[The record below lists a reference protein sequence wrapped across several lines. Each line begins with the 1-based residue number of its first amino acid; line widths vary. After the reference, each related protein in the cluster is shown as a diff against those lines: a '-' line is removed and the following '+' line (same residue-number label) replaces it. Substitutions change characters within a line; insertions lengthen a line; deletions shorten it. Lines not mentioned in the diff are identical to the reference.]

1 MKDFANRNLFYIKE
15 MYTKKCKYSGRGCEI
30 DMHYVVCVK
39 QVPDTSVVKLDPV
52 TNTLDRSSAP
62 SIINPYDAHAVE
74 EAVRLKK
81 QSGGKVTVVSM
92 GPPMAVS
99 TIKKCIELGADEGV
113 LISDRAFAGS
123 DTLATSYALTQAI
136 KKIAEKEPVDI
147 IFAGKQAID
156 GDTAQVGPGIAR
168 RLGIPVLAQV
178 NQVEHF
184 SAEEKMIRVR
194 RKIEDGHEVVESKL
208 PCLITVEKEINE
220 LTYAPLPNMIKAAK
234 YNPIVWT
241 TNDIEVDR
249 SQLGLKG
256 SPTVVGKIFAP
267 PKQSGGEKI
276 QGTADEVV
284 NHVMDKLLN
293 VHGLFA
299 KGGV

>member
-1 MKDFANRNLFYIKE
+1 
-15 MYTKKCKYSGRGCEI
+15 
-30 DMHYVVCVK
+30 MHYVVFVK

-74 EAVRLKK
+74 EAVRLKQK
-81 QSGGKVTVVSM
+81 YGGKVTIVSM

-99 TIKKCIELGADEGV
+99 TIKKCIELGADEGY
-113 LISDRAFAGS
+113 LISDRAFAGA
-123 DTLATSYALTQAI
+123 DTLATSYALTQALR
-136 KKIAEKEPVDI
+136 KIMEKEPIDV

-156 GDTAQVGPGIAR
+156 GDTAQVGPGVAR

-178 NQVEHF
+178 DQVETF
-184 SAEEKMIRVR
+184 SVNERKIRVH
-194 RKIEDGHEVVESKL
+194 RKIEDGHEIVESKL
-208 PCLITVEKEINE
+208 PCLLTVEKEINE
-220 LTYAPLPNMIKAAK
+220 LTYSPLPNMIHAAQ
-234 YNPIVWT
+234 YQPIIWSV
-241 TNDIEVDR
+241 NDIEVDR

-276 QGTADEVV
+276 NGTTDEKVAI
-284 NHVMDKLLN
+284 VMDKLLN

-299 KGGV
+299 KEGV

>member
-1 MKDFANRNLFYIKE
+1 
-15 MYTKKCKYSGRGCEI
+15 
-30 DMHYVVCVK
+30 MHYVVLVK

-81 QSGGKVTVVSM
+81 KYGGKVTIVSM
-92 GPPMAVS
+92 GPPMAVDV
-99 TIKKCIELGADEGV
+99 IKKSIELGADEGV

-123 DTLATSYALTQAI
+123 DTLATSYALTTAI
-136 KKIAEKEPVDI
+136 EKIAEKEPIDL
-147 IFAGKQAID
+147 IFAGLQAID

-168 RLGIPVLAQV
+168 RLKMPVLAQV
-178 NQVEHF
+178 NKVSNF
-184 SAEEKMIRVR
+184 STEEKIIRVE
-194 RKIEDGHEVVESKL
+194 RKIEEGVEVVESKL
-208 PCLITVEKEINE
+208 PCLITVTKDINE
-220 LTYAPLPNMIKAAK
+220 LSYAPLPNMITAARYK
-234 YNPIVWT
+234 PTIWT
-241 TNDIEVDR
+241 IQDVEVDR

-267 PKQSGGEKI
+267 PKQSTGEKI
-276 QGTADEVV
+276 EGTTDEVV
-284 NHVMDKLLN
+284 KKTMEKLTS

-299 KGGV
+299 EGGV

>member
-1 MKDFANRNLFYIKE
+1 
-15 MYTKKCKYSGRGCEI
+15 
-30 DMHYVVCVK
+30 MHIVVCVK

-81 QSGGKVTVVSM
+81 KYGGKVTIVSM
-92 GPPMAVS
+92 GPPMATAV
-99 TIKKCIELGADEGV
+99 IKKSIELGADEGV

-136 KKIAEKEPVDI
+136 NKIAEKEPVDL

-168 RLGIPVLAQV
+168 RMNIPVLAQV
-178 NQVEHF
+178 DKVE
-184 SAEEKMIRVR
+184 SYSQDNNVIRVR
-194 RKIEDGHEVVESKL
+194 RKLEDGHEIVESKL

-220 LTYAPLPNMIKAAK
+220 LTYSPLTNMIKAAR
-234 YNPIVWT
+234 YEPVIWT

-276 QGTADEVV
+276 EGTAQEVV
-284 NHVMDKLLN
+284 DIVMDKLIN

-299 KGGV
+299 KEGV

>member
-1 MKDFANRNLFYIKE
+1 
-15 MYTKKCKYSGRGCEI
+15 
-30 DMHYVVCVK
+30 MHYVVFVK

-74 EAVRLKK
+74 EAVRLKQK
-81 QSGGKVTVVSM
+81 YGGKVTVISM

-99 TIKKCIELGADEGV
+99 TIKKCIELGADEGY

-123 DTLATSYALTQAI
+123 DTLATSYALTQAL
-136 KKIAEKEPVDI
+136 KKVMEKEPVDL

-156 GDTAQVGPGIAR
+156 GDTAQVGPGVAR
-168 RLGIPVLAQV
+168 RLGIPVLTQV
-178 NQVEHF
+178 DQIESF
-184 SAEEKMIRVR
+184 SVNDRTIRVQ
-194 RKIEDGHEVVESKL
+194 RKIEDGHEIVESKL
-208 PCLITVEKEINE
+208 PCLLTVEKEINE
-220 LTYAPLPNMIKAAK
+220 LTYSPLPNMIRAAK
-234 YNPIVWT
+234 YQPIVWT

-249 SQLGLKG
+249 NQLGLKG

-267 PKQSGGEKI
+267 PKQSGGERI
-276 QGTADEVV
+276 EGTADEKVAKV
-284 NHVMDKLLN
+284 IDKLLN

-299 KGGV
+299 KEGV

>member
-1 MKDFANRNLFYIKE
+1 
-15 MYTKKCKYSGRGCEI
+15 
-30 DMHYVVCVK
+30 MHYVVLVK

-81 QSGGKVTVVSM
+81 QHGGKVTIVSM
-92 GPPMAVS
+92 GPPMAVDV
-99 TIKKCIELGADEGV
+99 IKKSLELGADEGV

-136 KKIAEKEPVDI
+136 NKIAETEPVDI

-168 RLGIPVLAQV
+168 RMDMPVLAQV
-178 NQVEHF
+178 DKVESM
-184 SAEEKMIRVR
+184 SASDRVIRVH
-194 RKIEDGHEVVESKL
+194 RKIEDGHEVVESKF

-220 LTYAPLPNMIKAAK
+220 LSYAPLPNMINAAK
-234 YNPIVWT
+234 YEPKIWT
-241 TNDIEVDR
+241 TEVLDVDKN
-249 SQLGLKG
+249 QLGLKG

-267 PKQSGGEKI
+267 PKQSGGEKFE
-276 QGTADEVV
+276 GPTNEVV
-284 NHVMDKLLN
+284 DKVMDKLLT
-293 VHGLFA
+293 VHELFA

>member
-1 MKDFANRNLFYIKE
+1 
-15 MYTKKCKYSGRGCEI
+15 
-30 DMHYVVCVK
+30 MHYVVCVK
-39 QVPDTSVVKLDPV
+39 QVPDTSVVKLNPK

-81 QSGGKVTVVSM
+81 KHGGKVTIVSM
-92 GPPMAVS
+92 GPPQAVDV
-99 TIKKCIELGADEGV
+99 IKKSVELGADEGV

-136 KKIAEKEPVDI
+136 RKIAEKEPVDV

-168 RLGIPVLAQV
+168 RLNIPVLAQV
-178 NQVEHF
+178 NKVESF
-184 SAEEKMIRVR
+184 SAEDRVLR
-194 RKIEDGHEVVESKL
+194 VHRKLEDGYEVVDSKL

-220 LTYAPLPNMIKAAK
+220 LSYSPLPNMINAAK
-234 YNPIVWT
+234 YQPIIWT
-241 TNDIEVDR
+241 TEDIDVDR
-249 SQLGLKG
+249 AQLGLKG

-267 PKQSGGEKI
+267 PKHSGGEKI
-276 QGTADEVV
+276 EGSADEAVKK
-284 NHVMDKLLN
+284 VMEKLLTD
-293 VHGLFA
+293 HSMFKA
-299 KGGV
+299 EGGV

>member
-1 MKDFANRNLFYIKE
+1 
-15 MYTKKCKYSGRGCEI
+15 
-30 DMHYVVCVK
+30 MHYVVLVK

-81 QSGGKVTVVSM
+81 QYGGKVTIVSM
-92 GPPMAVS
+92 GPPMAVEV
-99 TIKKCIELGADEGV
+99 IKKSIQLGADDGY

-123 DTLATSYALTQAI
+123 DTLATSYALTAAI
-136 KKIAEKEPVDI
+136 EKISETEPVDI

-168 RLGIPVLAQV
+168 RLDMPVLAQV
-178 NQVEHF
+178 NRVADF
-184 SAEEKMIRVR
+184 SAADRKIRVE

-220 LTYAPLPNMIKAAK
+220 LSYAPLTNMIAAARFK
-234 YNPIVWT
+234 TTIWT
-241 TNDIEVDR
+241 TEDLKVNRD
-249 SQLGLKG
+249 QLGLKG

-267 PKQSGGEKI
+267 PKQSAGEKI
-276 QGTADEVV
+276 EGTTEQVV
-284 NHVMDKLLN
+284 NKVMDKLQN
-293 VHGLFA
+293 IHGLFTE
-299 KGGV
+299 GGV

>member
-1 MKDFANRNLFYIKE
+1 M
-15 MYTKKCKYSGRGCEI
+15 G
-30 DMHYVVCVK
+30 MHYVVCVK

-81 QSGGKVTVVSM
+81 KYGGKITIVSM
-92 GPPMAVS
+92 GPPMAVEV
-99 TIKKCIELGADEGV
+99 IKKAIQLGADDGV

-123 DTLATSYALTQAI
+123 DTLATSYALTAAI
-136 KKIAEKEPVDI
+136 QKIAEKEPVDI

-168 RLGIPVLAQV
+168 RMNIPVLTQV
-178 NQVEHF
+178 QKVEDF
-184 SAEEKMIRVR
+184 SVEEATITVE
-194 RKIEDGHEVVESKL
+194 RKIEDGYELVQSKL
-208 PCLITVEKEINE
+208 PCLLTVEKEINE
-220 LTYAPLPNMIKAAK
+220 LSYAPLTNMIAAAR
-234 YNPIVWT
+234 YTATTWT
-241 TNDIEVDR
+241 TDNLNVDK
-249 SQLGLKG
+249 SFLGLKG

-267 PKQSGGEKI
+267 PKQSAGEKI
-276 QGTADEVV
+276 EGSATEVV
-284 NHVMDKLLN
+284 NKVMDKLIN
-293 VHGLFA
+293 VHGLFT

>member
-1 MKDFANRNLFYIKE
+1 M
-15 MYTKKCKYSGRGCEI
+15 G
-30 DMHYVVCVK
+30 MHYVVCVK

-81 QSGGKVTVVSM
+81 KYGGKITIVSM
-92 GPPMAVS
+92 GPPMAVEV
-99 TIKKCIELGADEGV
+99 IKKSIQLGADDGV

-123 DTLATSYALTQAI
+123 DTLATSYALTAAI
-136 KKIAEKEPVDI
+136 EKIAEKEPVDI

-168 RLGIPVLAQV
+168 RMNIPALTQV
-178 NQVEHF
+178 QKVEDF
-184 SAEEKMIRVR
+184 SVEDRTITVE
-194 RKIEDGHEVVESKL
+194 RKIEDGYELVQSKL

-220 LTYAPLPNMIKAAK
+220 LSYAPLPNMIAASR
-234 YNPIVWT
+234 YTATIWT
-241 TNDIEVDR
+241 TDNLDVDK
-249 SQLGLKG
+249 SYLGLKG

-267 PKQSGGEKI
+267 PKQSAGEKI
-276 QGTADEVV
+276 EGSATEVV
-284 NHVMDKLLN
+284 NKVMDKLTN
-293 VHGLFA
+293 VHGLFT

>member
-1 MKDFANRNLFYIKE
+1 
-15 MYTKKCKYSGRGCEI
+15 
-30 DMHYVVCVK
+30 MHYVVLVK
-39 QVPDTSVVKLDPV
+39 QVPDTSVVKLDPE

-74 EAVRLKK
+74 AAARLKK
-81 QSGGKVTVVSM
+81 QYGGKITIVSM

-99 TIKKCIELGADEGV
+99 VIKKSIELGADEGV

-123 DTLATSYALTQAI
+123 DTLATSYAITQAI
-136 KKIAEKEPVDI
+136 KKIAENEPVDV

-156 GDTAQVGPGIAR
+156 GDTAQVGPGVAS
-168 RLGIPVLAQV
+168 RLNMPVLAQV
-178 NQVEHF
+178 DKIEDFFPEDKV
-184 SAEEKMIRVR
+184 IRVQ
-194 RKIEDGHEVVESKL
+194 RKIEDGYEVIESKL
-208 PCLITVEKEINE
+208 PALITVEKEINE
-220 LTYAPLPNMIKAAK
+220 LTYAPLSNMIAAAR
-234 YNPIVWT
+234 YNPTTWT

-267 PKQSGGEKI
+267 PKQSGGEKLE
-276 QGTADEVV
+276 GPTNEVV
-284 NHVMDKLLN
+284 DKVMDKLLN

>member
-1 MKDFANRNLFYIKE
+1 
-15 MYTKKCKYSGRGCEI
+15 
-30 DMHYVVCVK
+30 MHYVVLVK

-81 QSGGKVTVVSM
+81 KNGGKVTIVSM

-136 KKIAEKEPVDI
+136 NKISEKEPVDV

-168 RLGIPVLAQV
+168 RLNIPVLAQV
-178 NQVEHF
+178 DKVESF
-184 SAEEKMIRVR
+184 SASEKVIRVQ

-208 PCLITVEKEINE
+208 PCLLTVEKEINE
-220 LTYAPLPNMIKAAK
+220 LTYAPLPNMIQAAK
-234 YNPIVWT
+234 YTPTIWT
-241 TNDIEVDR
+241 TNEIEVDR
-249 SQLGLKG
+249 NQLGLKG

-267 PKQSGGEKI
+267 PKQSGGEKF
-276 QGTADEVV
+276 QGPANEVV
-284 NHVMDKLLN
+284 DKVMDKLLT